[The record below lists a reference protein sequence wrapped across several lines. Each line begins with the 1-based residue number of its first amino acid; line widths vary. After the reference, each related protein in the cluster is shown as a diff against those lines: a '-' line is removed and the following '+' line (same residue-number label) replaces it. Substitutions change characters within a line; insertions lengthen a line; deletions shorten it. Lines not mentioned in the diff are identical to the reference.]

1 MHARTSLLVAAVF
14 GLVVF
19 AGACGGEEDSTTS
32 SSATT
37 STALTQQSTTTFVA
51 VPLIFTADLNGA
63 NQVPPVT
70 TNAKG
75 TLTLTVQPDGTVD
88 YVITIKKLT
97 NVTVAR
103 LRGGKPGASTGVIV
117 TLRDGPTKTG
127 TFTGVLAEGSFT
139 AKDLDGPL
147 KGKSLADFVALI
159 ESGKVFLNV
168 GNSSHK
174 SGAICGQ
181 VTSSSS
187 AAAPTTTIPSG
198 TTISPSTTGSQPSG
212 AQGDQ
217 SLADLLRQ
225 IHAAGKPVARLR
237 RDHSQGQ
244 TTSGKMWE
252 QAGKMLKMQTTVGA
266 IENVM
271 IIDLTA
277 NTMTIYEPSTKQ
289 GMKTAVNVPF
299 QDPASYAGDVDVG
312 DMQDLGTE
320 VVDGETC
327 RVVQYTTTEGS
338 TTGSTVTVKMW
349 LSERLG
355 FPLKVTS
362 TTADGKTTTMTY
374 RNVKVGDLPSDT
386 FKVPADVTIVTAP

>member
-1 MHARTSLLVAAVF
+1 VHARTSLLVAVFF
-14 GLVVF
+14 GLVVI
-19 AGACGGEEDSTTS
+19 AGGCGGDEDSTTS
-32 SSATT
+32 SSGTT
-37 STALTQQSTTTFVA
+37 STGLTQESTTTIA
-51 VPLIFTADLNGA
+51 AAPLIFTAALNGA

-88 YVITIKKLT
+88 YVITITKLT

-147 KGKSLADFVALI
+147 KGKSVADLVALI
-159 ESGKVFLNV
+159 ESGNVFLNV

-181 VTSSSS
+181 VASSSS
-187 AAAPTTTIPSG
+187 AAASTTTIPSG
-198 TTISPSTTGSQPSG
+198 TTISPTTTGSQPG
-212 AQGDQ
+212 AAQGGQ
-217 SLADLLRQ
+217 SLADLLGQ
-225 IHAAGKPVARLR
+225 YKQAASLSLDFAVTTPE
-237 RDHSQGQ
+237 GQ

-252 QAGKMLKMQTTVGA
+252 QAGKMLKMQTTAGG

-289 GMKTAVNVPF
+289 GMKSTVDVPF

-338 TTGSTVTVKMW
+338 TTGSAVTVKMW

-355 FPLKVTS
+355 FPVKVTS

-374 RNVKVGDLPSDT
+374 SNIKVGELPSGT
-386 FKVPADVTIVTAP
+386 FEVPADVTIMTAP